1 MDLHCFNIDYFPRE
15 EYSPDPN
22 DSTMAIP
29 CKYQIPL
36 PFEVVQGV
44 KNNVQPL
51 IYLRG
56 SSVLENGRINTKRVN
71 QT

>member
-29 CKYQIPL
+29 CKYQTL
-36 PFEVVQGV
+36 LLFEVARGV
-44 KNNVQPL
+44 KNIVQTFL
-51 IYLRG
+51 SLRG
-56 SSVLENGRINTKRVN
+56 SLVLENGRINKKRIN
-71 QT
+71 RT